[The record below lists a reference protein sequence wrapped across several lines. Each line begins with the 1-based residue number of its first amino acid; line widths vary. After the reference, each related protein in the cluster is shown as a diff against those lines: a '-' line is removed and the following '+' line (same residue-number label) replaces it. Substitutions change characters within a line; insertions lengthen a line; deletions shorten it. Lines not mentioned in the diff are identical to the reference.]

1 MENLSNMVALASI
14 LAGITV
20 FLIMWPILAPKFT
33 HRRTDT
39 SSELYKMQYEQMD
52 TLGKYTQPILD
63 EFMTNMPNVD
73 MGDIRKQ
80 NLNKLIQKSGNPWKI
95 NADELVGLM
104 IAFGI
109 GGSIVG
115 VFVSVLGIV
124 PAHPALIILGF
135 GVLAFLYPYST
146 YRSAREKRAEEMRK
160 YLPEALDLLTVSLS
174 SGLTFQ
180 PAIISVAAQLP
191 DSIVKEEFQKIAA
204 NIGAG
209 QTLAK
214 ALKTLSDST
223 ESEEAESFVK
233 AVIMSQK
240 LGSDVTETLAQQAEF
255 ARSAKE
261 TRLQEKIARLNTTL
275 FIPISLTMLPA
286 FLIIFVAPILLGLLV
301 GL

>member
-1 MENLSNMVALASI
+1 MLDLSNLVALAGI
-14 LAGITV
+14 LSGVTV
-20 FLIMWPILAPKFT
+20 FLILWPILAPKFS
-33 HRRTDT
+33 HRRTDAT
-39 SSELYKMQYEQMD
+39 SELYKLQYAEMD
-52 TLGKYTQPILD
+52 TVGKYTKPILD
-63 EFMTNMPNVD
+63 EFMPNFPKID
-73 MGDIRKQ
+73 MGDVRRENLDQLIR
-80 NLNKLIQKSGNPWKI
+80 KSGNPWKI
-95 NADELVGLM
+95 NSDELVGLM
-104 IAFGI
+104 FAFGL
-109 GGSIVG
+109 GGAVVG
-115 VFVSVLGIV
+115 VFLSVLGIV
-124 PAHPALIILGF
+124 PAHPALIIIGIA
-135 GVLAFLYPYST
+135 GLAFIYPYST
-146 YRSAREKRAEEMRK
+146 YRTAREKRAEEMRK

-180 PAIISVAAQLP
+180 PALISVAAQLP

-209 QTLAK
+209 QTLSR
-214 ALKTLSDST
+214 ALKTLADST

-240 LGSDVTETLAQQAEF
+240 LGSDVTETLSQQAEF

-286 FLIIFVAPILLGLLV
+286 FLIIFIAPVLLGLFT